1 MNLELNDKLV
11 LISGSSSG
19 IGKSIADAFLQEKAK
34 VILSGKNEVKL
45 SQTLQEFQ
53 KKFGEESVFSFC
65 GDLTQDVAID
75 KCFEFIAAKFGGLDI
90 FVSNLGSGAG
100 STDWNIDDDEWHR
113 LFDLNFSAAR
123 KLTNRLVPLIQK
135 KGSGVVIYISSIA
148 GKEVLGA
155 PVHYS
160 VAKASLNAYA
170 KNLTKKLASFNI
182 RVNTVCPGNILFKDG
197 TWDRKLAENRDAVE
211 KMLETK
217 VPQKRFGKPE
227 EVADLVVFL
236 SSKRAAFITGESIV
250 IDGGQ
255 LNHIC

>member
-11 LISGSSSG
+11 FISGSSSG
-19 IGKSIADAFLQEKAK
+19 IGKSIAEAFLQEKAK
-34 VILSGKNEVKL
+34 VILSGKNEAKL
-45 SQTLQEFQ
+45 SQTLHELQ
-53 KKFGEESVFSFC
+53 KKFGEDRVYSFC
-65 GDLTQDVAID
+65 GDLTQGGVINT
-75 KCFEFIAAKFGGLDI
+75 CSEFIASKFGGLDV

-100 STDWNIDDDEWHR
+100 STEWNIDDEEWHR

-135 KGSGVVIYISSIA
+135 NGSGVVIYISSIA

-170 KNLTKKLASFNI
+170 KNLAKKLASSNI

-197 TWDRKLAENRDAVE
+197 TWDRKLAENKEAVE
-211 KMLETK
+211 KMLATK

-236 SSKRAAFITGESIV
+236 SSERATFITGESIV

-255 LNHIC
+255 LNTIC